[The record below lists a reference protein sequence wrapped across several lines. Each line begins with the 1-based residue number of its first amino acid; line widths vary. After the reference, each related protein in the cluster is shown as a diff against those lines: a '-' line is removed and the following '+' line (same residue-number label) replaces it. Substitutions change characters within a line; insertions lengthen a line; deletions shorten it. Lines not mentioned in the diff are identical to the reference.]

1 MSPPSKPSPEP
12 THAIAGA
19 RRLRDA
25 LRAHTPG
32 TTLTRSELE
41 ERFLEI
47 CDAYGL
53 ARPRV
58 NAYVEGLE
66 VDFLFEADNLVVET
80 DGYRHHRTRAAFERD
95 RARGT
100 VLAAAGYRTLRFS
113 YRQLTEDPR
122 AVVAALRPP
131 RRPRPPTSSSR

>member
-1 MSPPSKPSPEP
+1 MFPPSKPSPEP
-12 THAIAGA
+12 IHAIA
-19 RRLRDA
+19 
-25 LRAHTPG
+25 
-32 TTLTRSELE
+32 
-41 ERFLEI
+41 ER
-47 CDAYGL
+47 
-53 ARPRV
+53 
-58 NAYVEGLE
+58 
-66 VDFLFEADNLVVET
+66 EAGNLVVET

-95 RARGT
+95 RARDT